1 MSSHIFQGQEPNS
14 GPGAG
19 GLNGFQSSQM
29 SQNPEEMESPEM
41 KAAEGEGKSG
51 LINREAP
58 DPEPNRRALVKKW
71 TSKIHSAKEHWKP
84 DFKRMRS
91 NMDFVHGNQWSN
103 DNESKDKYVA
113 NIVQRHLQQKV
124 AALYAK
130 NPKAVCKRRKT
141 LDFAVWDE
149 NMQSIMS
156 AMQSLQ
162 GAAMGVVDPAVGVQS
177 QAMIQDA
184 MQGYQ
189 KRQMMDKIAKT
200 MEILFHYYMGQQEPG
215 FKLQVKQMI
224 RRACT
229 CSVAYMKVGFQRILQ
244 KRPEDVDKIT
254 DVTQRIAMLKRLS
267 ADKIDDKIQPDDPET
282 EQLRIILQELQQRPE
297 QIVKE
302 GLLFDFPAST
312 SIIVDPSC
320 RNIRTFIGAQWIA
333 QEFILSKD
341 DMKEIYHVDI
351 GKNHTAYRPDAPAEN
366 PLERVKEA
374 GASDK
379 DMCVVWEIYS
389 KTDGMMYKV
398 CDGYP
403 DFLDEPSAPDVQLER
418 FWPFFALTFNDIE
431 NERKI
436 FPPSDVELLAPMQK
450 EYNRSRQALREHRI
464 ANRPLY
470 AVPNGMID
478 EEDVQKLQT
487 RPNNAVVVLNAL
499 QPGQS
504 VNEVIQAVKPAPI
517 DPALY
522 ETNGI
527 FDDVLKTVGGQE
539 ANMGGTNSATATQSS
554 IAESS
559 RSAAIG
565 SNIDDLDDML
575 TEMAR
580 ACGQIMLANL
590 NEETVKKIVGPGAVW
605 PVMTSQEISDEL
617 VLEIEAGS
625 SGRPNKAAEV
635 ANFQQLAPIMMQIPG
650 LDPTWLLKQAIMR
663 MDDSL
668 DVTDALV
675 GGLQSIIAM
684 NAQKQMMA
692 PSGNPAED
700 PNAQGSQ
707 GSQNAQPQQP
717 GASPLPGPS
726 QTVGGGA
733 PMQNSA
739 SNMG

>member
-1 MSSHIFQGQEPNS
+1 MAHIFQGQEPNS
-14 GPGAG
+14 GPGE
-19 GLNGFQSSQM
+19 GLPAAQGALSGFEVPGTEQESLDVGSKN
-29 SQNPEEMESPEM
+29 SEE
-41 KAAEGEGKSG
+41 ASG
-51 LINREAP
+51 LIRRIDP
-58 DPEPNRRALVKKW
+58 DPEPNRRALVKRW
-71 TSKIHSAKEHWKP
+71 TSLVTAAKEHWRD

-91 NMDFVHGNQWSN
+91 NMDFVHGNQWPS
-103 DNESKDKYVA
+103 DSESRDKYVA

-149 NMQSIMS
+149 NMQSLNS

-162 GAAMGVVDPAVGVQS
+162 GASMGLVDPSVGMQS
-177 QAMIQDA
+177 QSMIQDA
-184 MQGYQ
+184 MQGFQ
-189 KRQMMDKIAKT
+189 RRQMLDKIAKT
-200 MEILFHYYMGQQEPG
+200 MEILFHYYIHQQEPG

-244 KRPEDVDKIT
+244 KRPEDVEKIT
-254 DVTQRIAMLKRLS
+254 DVTQRIAMLKRIS
-267 ADKIDDKIQPDDPET
+267 ADKIDEKITQDDPET
-282 EQLRIILQELQQRPE
+282 EQLRILLDELRAKPDQIL
-297 QIVKE
+297 KE
-302 GLLFDFPAST
+302 GLIFDFPAST
-312 SIIVDPSC
+312 SVIIDPRC
-320 RNIRTFIGAQWIA
+320 RNIRTFIGAQWVA

-341 DMKEIYHVDI
+341 DMKEIYNVDI
-351 GKNHTAYRPDAPAEN
+351 GKSYTAYRPEAPAEN
-366 PLERVKEA
+366 PLRRQKEP
-374 GASDK
+374 GDK

-389 KTDGMMYKV
+389 KTDGMLYKV

-403 DFLDEPSAPDVQLER
+403 EFLEEPSAPDVQLER
-418 FWPFFALTFNDIE
+418 FWPFFSLTFNDIE
-431 NERKI
+431 NERRI

-450 EYNRSRQALREHRI
+450 EFNRSRQALREHRI
-464 ANRPLY
+464 ANRPVY
-470 AVPNGMID
+470 AVPNGMLD

-504 VNEVIQAVKPAPI
+504 VSEVIQAIKPAPI

-559 RSAAIG
+559 RSAAIS
-565 SNIDDLDDML
+565 SNIDDLDDL
-575 TEMAR
+575 LSEMAR

-605 PVMTSQEISDEL
+605 PVMSAQEIADEL

-635 ANFQQLAPIMMQIPG
+635 ANFQQLAPIIMQIPG
-650 LDPTWLLKQAIMR
+650 LDPSWLLKQAIMR
-663 MDDSL
+663 MDDNL
-668 DVTDALV
+668 DTTDALV
-675 GGLQSIIAM
+675 AGLQSIVAM
-684 NAQKQMMA
+684 NSQKQMA
-692 PSGNPAED
+692 VAAGSEQD
-700 PNAQGSQ
+700 PNAQGAE
-707 GSQNAQPQQP
+707 GAQNEQPRQP
-717 GASPLPGPS
+717 GAAPLPGPS
-726 QTVGGGA
+726 QTVGGSA

>member
-1 MSSHIFQGQEPNS
+1 MGHIFQGQEPNS
-14 GPGAG
+14 GPGEGISPTQGA
-19 GLNGFQSSQM
+19 LSGFQM
-29 SQNPEEMESPEM
+29 PEERNEAPQEKFSEN
-41 KAAEGEGKSG
+41 EGKSG
-51 LINREAP
+51 IINRETP
-58 DPEPNRRALVKKW
+58 DPEPSRRALVKRW
-71 TSKIHSAKEHWKP
+71 TSLVTAAKEHWKQ

-130 NPKAVCKRRKT
+130 NPKAVCKRRRT

-149 NMQSIMS
+149 SMQSLMS

-162 GAAMGVVDPAVGVQS
+162 GATVGLVDPSIGMQS
-177 QAMIQDA
+177 QLMLQDA
-184 MQGYQ
+184 QQGFQ
-189 KRQMMDKIAKT
+189 RRAMLDKIAKT
-200 MEILFHYYMGQQEPG
+200 MEILFHYYTHQQEPG

-229 CSVAYMKVGFQRILQ
+229 CSVAYVKVGFQRILQ
-244 KRPEDVDKIT
+244 KRPEDVEKIT
-254 DVTQRIAMLKRLS
+254 DVTQRIAMLKRVS
-267 ADKIDDKIQPDDPET
+267 ADKIDDKITPDDPEV
-282 EQLRIILQELQQRPE
+282 EQLRIILEELRAKPD
-297 QIVKE
+297 QILKE
-302 GLLFDFPAST
+302 GLIFDFPAST
-312 SIIVDPSC
+312 SIIVDPRC

-333 QEFILSKD
+333 QEFILSKE

-366 PLERVKEA
+366 PLERQKEP
-374 GASDK
+374 GDK

-389 KTDGMMYKV
+389 KTDGMLYKV

-403 DFLDEPSAPDVQLER
+403 DFLEEPSAPDVQLER

-450 EYNRSRQALREHRI
+450 EFNRSRQALREHRI
-464 ANRPLY
+464 ANRPVY
-470 AVPNGMID
+470 AVPNGMLD

-504 VNEVIQAVKPAPI
+504 VAEVIQAVKPAPI

-559 RSAAIG
+559 RSAAIA
-565 SNIDDLDDML
+565 SNIDDLDDL
-575 TEMAR
+575 LCEMAR

-605 PVMTSQEISDEL
+605 PVMSAQEIADEL

-650 LDPTWLLKQAIMR
+650 LDPNWLLKQAIMR
-663 MDDSL
+663 MDDNL
-668 DVTDALV
+668 DVTDALA
-675 GGLQSIIAM
+675 GGLQSIVAM
-684 NAQKQMMA
+684 NAQKQMA
-692 PSGNPAED
+692 VSADPSAD
-700 PNAQGSQ
+700 PNAQGAEGAQNSQ
-707 GSQNAQPQQP
+707 PRQP
-717 GASPLPGPS
+717 GAAPLPGPS
-726 QTVGGGA
+726 QTVGGAA

-739 SNMG
+739 SNMA

>member
-1 MSSHIFQGQEPNS
+1 MPMAQGALSGFDAMGGAQEQLPSPPQNS
-14 GPGAG
+14 
-19 GLNGFQSSQM
+19 
-29 SQNPEEMESPEM
+29 EE
-41 KAAEGEGKSG
+41 ASG
-51 LINREAP
+51 LIRRIDP
-58 DPEPNRRALVKKW
+58 DPEPNRRALVKRW
-71 TSKIHSAKEHWKP
+71 TSLVTAAKEHWRD

-91 NMDFVHGNQWSN
+91 NMDFVHGNQWPS
-103 DNESKDKYVA
+103 DSESRDKYVA

-130 NPKAVCKRRKT
+130 NPKAVCKRRRT

-149 NMQSIMS
+149 NMQSLNS
-156 AMQSLQ
+156 AMQALQ
-162 GAAMGVVDPAVGVQS
+162 GASMGLVDPSVGMQS
-177 QAMIQDA
+177 QSMIQDA
-184 MQGYQ
+184 MQGFQ
-189 KRQMMDKIAKT
+189 RRQMLDKIAKT
-200 MEILFHYYMGQQEPG
+200 MEILFHYYIHQQEPG

-244 KRPEDVDKIT
+244 KRPEDVEKIT
-254 DVTQRIAMLKRLS
+254 DVTQRIAMLKRIS
-267 ADKIDDKIQPDDPET
+267 ADKIDEKITADDPET
-282 EQLRIILQELQQRPE
+282 EQLRILLDELRARPD
-297 QIVKE
+297 QIMKE
-302 GLLFDFPAST
+302 GLIFDFPAST
-312 SIIVDPSC
+312 SIIIDPRC
-320 RNIRTFIGAQWIA
+320 RNIRTFIGAQWVA

-341 DMKEIYHVDI
+341 DMKEIYNVDI
-351 GKNHTAYRPDAPAEN
+351 GKSYTAYRPEAPAEN
-366 PLERVKEA
+366 PLRRQKEP
-374 GASDK
+374 GDK

-389 KTDGMMYKV
+389 KTDGMLYKV

-403 DFLDEPSAPDVQLER
+403 EFLEEPSAPDVQLER
-418 FWPFFALTFNDIE
+418 FWPFFSLTFNDIE
-431 NERKI
+431 NERRI

-450 EYNRSRQALREHRI
+450 EFNRSRQALREHRI
-464 ANRPLY
+464 ANRPVY
-470 AVPNGMID
+470 AVPNGMLD

-504 VNEVIQAVKPAPI
+504 VSEVIQAIKPAPI

-559 RSAAIG
+559 RSAAIS
-565 SNIDDLDDML
+565 SNIDDLDDL
-575 TEMAR
+575 LSEMAR

-605 PVMTSQEISDEL
+605 PVMSAQEIADEL

-635 ANFQQLAPIMMQIPG
+635 ANFQQLAPIIMQIPG
-650 LDPTWLLKQAIMR
+650 LDPSWLLKQAIAR
-663 MDDSL
+663 MDDNL
-668 DVTDALV
+668 DITDALV
-675 GGLQSIIAM
+675 AGLQSIVAM
-684 NAQKQMMA
+684 NSQKQMA
-692 PSGNPAED
+692 VAAGPEQD
-700 PNAQGSQ
+700 PNAQGAE
-707 GSQNAQPQQP
+707 GAQNAQPRQP

-726 QTVGGGA
+726 QIVGGSA

>member
-1 MSSHIFQGQEPNS
+1 MSDIFQGQEINS
-14 GPGAG
+14 IPGAMG
-19 GLNGFQSSQM
+19 GLGGFQPPM
-29 SQNPEEMESPEM
+29 NPEEMESPEM
-41 KAAEGEGKSG
+41 KMAEGEGKSG
-51 LINREAP
+51 IINREPP
-58 DPEPNRRALVKKW
+58 DPEPNRRALVKRW
-71 TSKIHSAKEHWKP
+71 TSLVTAAKEHWKQ

-156 AMQSLQ
+156 AMQQLQ
-162 GAAMGVVDPAVGVQS
+162 GAAMGAVDPAVGIQS
-177 QAMIQDA
+177 QSMIQDA

-200 MEILFHYYMGQQEPG
+200 MEILFHYYIAQQEPG

-229 CSVAYMKVGFQRILQ
+229 CSVAYMKVGFQRIMQ

-254 DVTQRIAMLKRLS
+254 DVTQRIAMLKRIS
-267 ADKIDDKIQPDDPET
+267 ADQIDDKLTPDDPET
-282 EQLRIILQELQQRPE
+282 EQLRIILEELRARPE
-297 QIVKE
+297 QILKE

-312 SIIVDPSC
+312 SIIVDPRC

-333 QEFILSKD
+333 QEFILSKE
-341 DMKEIYHVDI
+341 DMKEIYHIDI
-351 GKNHTAYRPDAPAEN
+351 GKNYTAYRPDAPAEN
-366 PLERVKEA
+366 PLERQKEP
-374 GASDK
+374 GDK

-389 KTDGMMYKV
+389 KTDGMLYKV

-403 DFLDEPSAPDVQLER
+403 DFIEEPSAPDVQLER

-487 RPNNAVVVLNAL
+487 RPNNAVVVLNAM

-504 VNEVIQAVKPAPI
+504 VNEVIQVVKPAPI

-559 RSAAIG
+559 RSAAIS

-590 NEETVKKIVGPGAVW
+590 NEETVKRIVGPGAVW
-605 PVMTSQEISDEL
+605 PVMSAQEIADEL
-617 VLEIEAGS
+617 MLEIEAGS

-650 LDPTWLLKQAIMR
+650 LDPTWLLKQAILR

-668 DVTDALV
+668 DTTDALV

-684 NAQKQMMA
+684 NSQKQMMA

-707 GSQNAQPQQP
+707 GAQNTQPRQP
-717 GASPLPGPS
+717 GAAPLPGPS
-726 QTVGGGA
+726 QTVGGAA